1 MDAYGFFVELKN
13 YLGFAFDGDNKI
25 AGNLNGLDFEICFPS
40 YGQLRAH
47 SVLRLFGD
55 EPFKDHIE
63 SAFQKLDFF
72 KSYSLVNDNVFLFA
86 DTLELN
92 EDTAFSI
99 AQDLTSF
106 STSLAALG
114 YKSVT
119 EGNAASASPAP
130 GTNAYYEKLME
141 QQGIKA
147 DVNPLDLPKNMGK
160 GIAGALLG
168 TAGAVLIW
176 FLLGMTNYS
185 TPFIIGAVVVA
196 TAPIILYELF
206 SKERTSS
213 FQIGLCLFL
222 SLLGIIVGERFIWA
236 CTLLFWYDD
245 ITFEIAYRE
254 VPYLIDDGIV
264 EKFDYYKDYIIC
276 FAALAITYFV
286 IIRNYLTGGKT
297 VKELLTAK
305 RRR

>member
-106 STSLAALG
+106 STSLSAMG

-119 EGNAASASPAP
+119 EENAAASPAP

-168 TAGAVLIW
+168 TVGAVLIW

-185 TPFIIGAVVVA
+185 TPFIIGAVAVA

-222 SLLGIIVGERFIWA
+222 SLLGIFVGERFIWA
-236 CTLLFWYDD
+236 VTLLFWYDD
-245 ITFEIAYRE
+245 ITFDMAYRE
-254 VPYLIDDGIV
+254 VPYLIEDGIV
-264 EKFDYYKDYIIC
+264 ERFDYYKDYIIC
-276 FAALAITYFV
+276 FAALAIMYFV